1 MHVSI
6 GADGRAVVWCFAR
19 QCPPERICE
28 ALGLSVRDLFPPGHR
43 RAETIPLRPVM
54 RSDFR
59 GAALEVVNVLFALER
74 LEGDWRLQLVTT
86 CPYCGSQGAW
96 LRADQHGLD
105 VDCELGCD
113 ARNFS
118 QGLLHLLQ
126 AHDARGRA
134 A

>member
-1 MHVSI
+1 
-6 GADGRAVVWCFAR
+6 
-19 QCPPERICE
+19 
-28 ALGLSVRDLFPPGHR
+28 
-43 RAETIPLRPVM
+43 
-54 RSDFR
+54 
-59 GAALEVVNVLFALER
+59 LFALER
-74 LEGDWRLQLVTT
+74 LGGDWRLQLVTT

-96 LRADQHGLD
+96 LRADQHGLG